1 VRVNWHAQIA
11 EMFDDLLDVA
21 LECGRRK
28 AAAPEAA
35 ETRAPPCPAKGRGV
49 KPSGL
54 TVEWPL
60 ALRIHLLVRAA
71 FWSRREGAQGASGR
85 PAKLR
90 FSRSGAARGRKW
102 IGRWPHPAAKWPGLH
117 RLGAIGRHLRRS
129 ACVMQGIPSTPAPWG
144 EPASGIGL

>member
-71 FWSRREGAQGASGR
+71 FWSRREGAQGGVWPPCQAEVFPVRGCPRAEVDRAVAPSCGQGCTALE
-85 PAKLR
+85 PWE
-90 FSRSGAARGRKW
+90 GICDAARAPCKGF
-102 IGRWPHPAAKWPGLH
+102 PQP
-117 RLGAIGRHLRRS
+117 RLPVG
-129 ACVMQGIPSTPAPWG
+129 
-144 EPASGIGL
+144 